1 MIANHRNIICPCAI
15 IILPLKQLLPRRIY
29 KDGKT
34 DASLPRTDSET
45 GRDRERLR
53 PFLPKRKTYNL
64 NVRKYSRIP
73 IYCGIPL
80 FKGISEQ
87 AARLRPRVTTP
98 PNSSEAKRFL
108 FFLICGFGFFP
119 FFPFTLY
126 TAPSSPALAS
136 PWPCQCSDGRADGS
150 PRAHDS
156 RKLFPRAGTS
166 PAARA
171 DGRPLPRGPAPP
183 HHQRQPPQ
191 GRRRR
196 PRPTRSRLPIGAPRW
211 PGRTH
216 ARTPPPGPPASPV
229 AAAVTGF
236 VRVVPGGARAGW
248 GGGGDVGPRAAAG
261 GGREREAAPQGGAE
275 PEGELRRPAAGREGE
290 GRGAANGGA

>member
-171 DGRPLPRGPAPP
+171 DGRPLPRGPRPPSPPAAAASGATATAPP
-183 HHQRQPPQ
+183 HPLAPADWRSALARPHACAHAAARAARVAGSRCRYRVCARGPRRGARRLGGRGGCRAARR
-191 GRRRR
+191 GRRRER
-196 PRPTRSRLPIGAPRW
+196 ARSCAARRSWAGGWAEAACCREG
-211 PGRTH
+211 GR
-216 ARTPPPGPPASPV
+216 
-229 AAAVTGF
+229 
-236 VRVVPGGARAGW
+236 
-248 GGGGDVGPRAAAG
+248 GPRCG
-261 GGREREAAPQGGAE
+261 
-275 PEGELRRPAAGREGE
+275 
-290 GRGAANGGA
+290 

>member
-34 DASLPRTDSET
+34 DASLPRIDSET

-183 HHQRQPPQ
+183 HRQRQPPQ

-196 PRPTRSRLPIGAPRW
+196 PRPTRSRLPAGACSVAPADWRSALAR
-211 PGRTH
+211 PH
-216 ARTPPPGPPASPV
+216 ACAH
-229 AAAVTGF
+229 AAARAA
-236 VRVVPGGARAGW
+236 RVAGSRCRYRVCARGPRRGARRL
-248 GGGGDVGPRAAAG
+248 GGRGGCRAARRG
-261 GGREREAAPQGGAE
+261 RRRERARSCAA
-275 PEGELRRPAAGREGE
+275 RRS
-290 GRGAANGGA
+290 